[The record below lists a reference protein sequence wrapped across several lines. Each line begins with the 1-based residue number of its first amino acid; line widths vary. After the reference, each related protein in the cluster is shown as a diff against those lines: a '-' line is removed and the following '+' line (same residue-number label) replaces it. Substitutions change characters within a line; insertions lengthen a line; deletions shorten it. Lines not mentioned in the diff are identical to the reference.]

1 MSKGETI
8 NLLKINTDLPK
19 KCGILW
25 IKSGFKKLQCF
36 LNIYKKRWKLYNLW
50 WCWNWK
56 KNCHKNLIYI
66 NNVISIK

>member
-1 MSKGETI
+1 MSKAETI

-36 LNIYKKRWKLYNLW
+36 LNIYKKRWNFITFDDAETE
-50 WCWNWK
+50 K